1 MEMKSLES
9 VPVVLQLN
17 NRVPDFQKFPVMV
30 KASEAEKNYLAKQ
43 VILYLRGYL
52 GTLLVARGSGNTVA
66 VSMVFTLDNF
76 ALLGVMQDSPW
87 CTILYAFTLRNGISQ
102 AMTNTVRV

>member
-17 NRVPDFQKFPVMV
+17 DRVPDFQKFPVMV

-43 VILYLRGYL
+43 ASR
-52 GTLLVARGSGNTVA
+52 VAY
-66 VSMVFTLDNF
+66 
-76 ALLGVMQDSPW
+76 LLGYFGVSHVFPW
-87 CTILYAFTLRNGISQ
+87 SWVFRLEAERP
-102 AMTNTVRV
+102 